1 MCRLKKGKY
10 RCHACWFLGR
20 VSFLTIFALR
30 QLGVVLKRRLK
41 MFGEKK
47 LGKCTM
53 YIGTQTFLFCFFIFT
68 SFNITALMLLVK
80 VTLIQNCKSMTVV
93 KFRWTNALCR
103 PAGVNVL
110 VQNTFRSTICL
121 LSLHLLALKVTDGN
135 TRWMCEICWKLTLKT
150 SDCCHWRRSG
160 V

>member
-1 MCRLKKGKY
+1 MLIMCRLKKGKY

-93 KFRWTNALCR
+93 K
-103 PAGVNVL
+103 
-110 VQNTFRSTICL
+110 
-121 LSLHLLALKVTDGN
+121 LLALKVTDGN